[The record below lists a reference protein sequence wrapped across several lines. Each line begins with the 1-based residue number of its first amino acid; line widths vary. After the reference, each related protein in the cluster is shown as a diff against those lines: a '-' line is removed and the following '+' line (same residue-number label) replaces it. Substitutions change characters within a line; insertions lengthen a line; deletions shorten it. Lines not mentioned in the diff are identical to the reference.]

1 MMIGGTINS
10 VIISILVICGDIVT
24 SAGTIQSTNHP
35 NKYLDMQF
43 CEWFVVFAENE
54 KIELD
59 FEAFDLEYSSMCQYD
74 WVEIRDG
81 NKSSSSLIGNT
92 LCGNSIPN
100 SISSTSNALYIKF
113 TSDGSVRR
121 NGFTIQVSKSI
132 FKGIC
137 FVKYASVIIYIQNFP
152 SLIYIFIYVIF

>member
-1 MMIGGTINS
+1 
-10 VIISILVICGDIVT
+10 
-24 SAGTIQSTNHP
+24 
-35 NKYLDMQF
+35 MQF

-137 FVKYASVIIYIQNFP
+137 FVKYASVIIYIQKI
-152 SLIYIFIYVIF
+152 SQSDIYIYICYLLM